1 MKCAQSVSNW
11 KRSRSRFFATAKRG
25 PIDGGEACSETGR
38 TEEQD
43 CQGTMA
49 RGTTHAGHLA
59 ASSVRAGRG
68 VRAGDRGF
76 SANFSKDLAHGHH
89 DFV

>member
-1 MKCAQSVSNW
+1 M
-11 KRSRSRFFATAKRG
+11 RSDGLSLEAIAFTVFSTTKRG
-25 PIDGGEACSETGR
+25 PIDGGEACSRMGR

-43 CQGTMA
+43 CQSTMA
-49 RGTTHAGHLA
+49 HGTTHAGHLA
-59 ASSVRAGRG
+59 ASSERAGRC

-76 SANFSKDLAHGHH
+76 SAHFSKDLAYGHH